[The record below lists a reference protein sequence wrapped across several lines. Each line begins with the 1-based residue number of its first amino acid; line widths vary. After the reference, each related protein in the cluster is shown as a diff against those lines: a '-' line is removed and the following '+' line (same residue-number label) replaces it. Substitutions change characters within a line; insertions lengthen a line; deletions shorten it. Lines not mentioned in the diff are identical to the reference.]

1 MMITAPLCEIR
12 HLPRTYL
19 ATVLPVKEL
28 RFLSCAKDNDAWR
41 VKVDGLCGAREFCFS
56 FIGRHN
62 VENFAAAALIAHV
75 AGVNWDDIEAA
86 AAD

>member
-1 MMITAPLCEIR
+1 MMLGALK
-12 HLPRTYL
+12 L
-19 ATVLPVKEL
+19 TV
-28 RFLSCAKDNDAWR
+28 CAGR
-41 VKVDGLCGAREFCFS
+41 GSLLS